1 MFEAMSLGIATALQP
16 DMLLAVL
23 IGVTVGV
30 FIGMLPGLTSTMGVA
45 LLIPVTFSFP
55 PAVGLSLLGGI
66 YLASTFSGSIS
77 AILLNIPGTPSAVAT
92 CQDGFPMT
100 QQGKAGRAIGL
111 SVYASSLGGIF
122 STVVLLFMAPA
133 LSELSLMLGAPEYF
147 LLALF
152 GVTIIASLSEG
163 DMLKSMMGGVLGLI
177 ISLVGMH
184 PMTGEMRLTF
194 GLPALYDGIPLVIS
208 LIGLYSI
215 PEVISMLSSDN
226 KGEQETR
233 SSFTG
238 ALSSLRD
245 VLAQKV
251 NLIRSSII
259 GTIVGIIPGAGSS
272 IASFIAYDAAK
283 RASRQPQTFG
293 KGSEEGLVA
302 AETANNAVT
311 GGSLVPLLTLGVPG
325 NPVTAVLMG
334 GLIIHGLAPGPALFA
349 NTPDIAYGFIF
360 SLVLSNLIFI
370 PIGLLVAKY
379 CVKVILLPR
388 EILATTI
395 LALAI
400 IGSFALRGQIGDV
413 LMMLGIGIIG
423 YLFTVFSVS
432 RAPMVLG
439 LVLGSMAESNL
450 ARALM
455 LVRGDYGELIVQFLT
470 RPFSIG
476 LVLLCLLS
484 VYLGF
489 RKGKVAKATAQ

>member
-1 MFEAMSLGIATALQP
+1 MLDSLYIGLSTAVQP
-16 DMLLAVL
+16 AMLLAVFV
-23 IGVTVGV
+23 GVVVGV

-92 CQDGFPMT
+92 CQDGYPMT

-111 SVYASSLGGIF
+111 SVYASCLGGLF

-133 LSELSLMLGAPEYF
+133 LSEFSLMLGAPEYF

-163 DMLKSMMGGVLGLI
+163 DMLKSMIGGVLGLI
-177 ISLVGMH
+177 VSVVGMH

-194 GLPALYDGIPLVIS
+194 GLPSLYDGLPLVIS

-215 PEVISMLSSDN
+215 PEVISLISGKEKEKKEMS
-226 KGEQETR
+226 
-233 SSFTG
+233 SSFAG
-238 ALSSLRD
+238 
-245 VLAQKV
+245 VLTTLKDIFMQKM
-251 NLIRSSII
+251 NLVRSSIV
-259 GTIVGIIPGAGSS
+259 GTIIGIVPGAGSS
-272 IASFIAYDAAK
+272 IASFIAYDFAK
-283 RASRQPQTFG
+283 RSSKTPEQFG

-325 NPVTAVLMG
+325 NSVTAVLMG
-334 GLIIHGLAPGPALFA
+334 GLIIHGLAPGPALFQ
-349 NTPDIAYGFIF
+349 NTPDVAYGFIF
-360 SLVLSNLIFI
+360 SLFLSNLMFV
-370 PIGLLVAKY
+370 PVGLFVAKY

-388 EILATTI
+388 EILAASI

-400 IGSFALRGQIGDV
+400 IGSFAIRAQVQDIG
-413 LMMLGIGIIG
+413 LMLFIGVVG
-423 YLFTVFSVS
+423 YFFTVFSVS

-450 ARALM
+450 SRSLM
-455 LVRGDYGELIVQFLT
+455 LVQGDIGALLLQFVT
-470 RPFSIG
+470 RPFSIA
-476 LVLLCLLS
+476 LLLLCVLS
-484 VYLGF
+484 IYFGI
-489 RKGKVAKATAQ
+489 RSGKKKPA